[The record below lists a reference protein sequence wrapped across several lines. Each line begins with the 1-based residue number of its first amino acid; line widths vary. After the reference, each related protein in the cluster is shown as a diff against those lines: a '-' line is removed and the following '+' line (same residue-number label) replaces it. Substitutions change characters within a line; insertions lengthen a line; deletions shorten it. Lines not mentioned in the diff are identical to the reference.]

1 MIRFGLAAAAAA
13 LMLAGCAHRSVGHPV
28 QQLVDEY
35 GAPAKAIDLPGGRRL
50 FQWWWSDVF
59 VMEEEPEYDGS
70 REWWTTNSR
79 RIHGVPMSR
88 DCATD
93 VIARWDESR
102 GTWMVEK
109 LKHPRRDCGMRR

>member
-1 MIRFGLAAAAAA
+1 MMRSRFATAAAA

-35 GAPAKAIDLPGGRRL
+35 GAPAKVIDLPGGQRL

-59 VMEEEPEYDGS
+59 IEEETEYDGS
-70 REWWTTNSR
+70 PEWWTSNAR
-79 RIHGVPMSR
+79 RVEGMRLSR
-88 DCATD
+88 DCGTD
-93 VIARWDESR
+93 AIGRWDESR
-102 GTWMVEK
+102 STWLVEK